1 MRFDSTHKD
10 MIVGY
15 IFNIKHLAFIG
26 IGISTL
32 IQNSEKEESD
42 LIFSLCSDMMVRKYR
57 MHLNGIS
64 NSHYQ

>member
-10 MIVGY
+10 IIVGY

-32 IQNSEKEESD
+32 SFKT
-42 LIFSLCSDMMVRKYR
+42 VKRRKV
-57 MHLNGIS
+57 I
-64 NSHYQ
+64 